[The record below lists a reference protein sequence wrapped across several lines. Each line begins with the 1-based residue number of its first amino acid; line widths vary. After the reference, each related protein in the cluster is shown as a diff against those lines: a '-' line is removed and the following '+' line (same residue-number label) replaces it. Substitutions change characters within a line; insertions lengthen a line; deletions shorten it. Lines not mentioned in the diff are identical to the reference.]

1 MAIHQTGE
9 RLFIGPMNTYFG
21 DPEINILTNQPINDM
36 KLISVKTILGLSG
49 LLLFSCNNEDFNE
62 RGEVGIPSDYISFGV
77 TPADGVQTK
86 GVTRA
91 DAKEYV
97 AGSFV
102 LRSADSADT
111 LCVRTVISDGIQG
124 AAIGEKPI
132 TRGKPLN
139 PGDEFYEA
147 FHVLT
152 IQDGS
157 QTEFFMNDDVK
168 KGTYTD
174 GVWETDETYYWPGA
188 EHTLQFYA
196 WAPIEGSFSSTPTS
210 PAELKFGYTVPTDV
224 TAQQDIVVAQT
235 PRAGD
240 YKQAVPLSFKHICTA
255 VRFVVGAQ
263 MQPGTIQS
271 ISLNGVYNAGTYD
284 MSGLSETSAGSW
296 ALSSTSNFTQSLTD
310 GTMTGTEGQ
319 GEEITPV
326 EGTFMMLPQTLP
338 SGAEVVVEFLDG
350 KTNALRTL
358 KASIADSEWPM
369 GKTVTY
375 QLAITP
381 EYELDF
387 TSEPTLQD
395 AHYVIYPIKIKAKEV
410 PGGSWTMTSSSP
422 EVTLRTELTTLTNRG
437 FWIEEDKGES
447 TITSTATGDDITVY
461 AFLTENV
468 SDTQRDVTLE
478 LRPTSMPDAKPAT
491 FTISQFCPTW
501 NGNIGCE
508 RIEDGDYPWGFMW
521 DSNTQITYDMTSASL
536 EDRIIVFFYLGLF
549 NNDDFVKQD
558 VTIIPYKHTVTFDFS
573 KVSQVNVAKDFND
586 GMINTWELYN
596 FDGINDASSLMEALE
611 GMGAIPDK
619 ELPVNPTE
627 FAARICAMKNMFN
640 KETSQEQG
648 ETVERA
654 VLREENLVW
663 YLPSMNEAPLMQ
675 DEKMSGDY
683 WTSTNTQDTNN
694 NEYAY
699 KYKVGGSTSLERR
712 DVNLHVRAVRKR

>member
-1 MAIHQTGE
+1 
-9 RLFIGPMNTYFG
+9 
-21 DPEINILTNQPINDM
+21 M

-62 RGEVGIPSDYISFGV
+62 RGEVGNPSDYISFGV

-296 ALSSTSNFTQSLTD
+296 ALTGTGNFKQSLNKA
-310 GTMTGTEGQ
+310 MTGTEGQ
-319 GEEITPV
+319 GEEITLV

-338 SGAEVVVEFLDG
+338 SGAEVVVEFQDEATG
-350 KTNALRTL
+350 NLRTL
-358 KASIADSEWPM
+358 KASIADSEWPI

-395 AHYVIYPIKIKAKEV
+395 AHYVIYPIKIKAKDV
-410 PGGSWTMTSSSP
+410 PGESWTMTSSSP

-437 FWIEEDKGES
+437 FWIEEDKGEG

-491 FTISQFCPTW
+491 FTISQFCPSW

-521 DSNTQITYDMTSASL
+521 DADMKITYDILHSDLGIFGQAILT
-536 EDRIIVFFYLGLF
+536 IYLAIFKQGDFVSQDTGLF
-549 NNDDFVKQD
+549 PVRNNV
-558 VTIIPYKHTVTFDFS
+558 IIDFS
-573 KVSQVNVAKDFND
+573 KISPLTVATDQSD
-586 GMINTWELYN
+586 GRKNTLDLYN
-596 FDGINDASSLMEALE
+596 FDGLNDASSLMQMLE
-611 GMGAIPDK
+611 EYGVHPDK
-619 ELPVNPTE
+619 ELPSNPTE
-627 FAARICAMKNMFN
+627 FAARMCALKNKFN
-640 KETSQEQG
+640 KEIRT
-648 ETVERA
+648 ETGQQVELA
-654 VLREENLVW
+654 VLKEENLVW
-663 YLPSMNEAPLMQ
+663 YLPAQNESGQMQ
-675 DEKMSGDY
+675 DDTNSLDGEY
-683 WTSTNTQDTNN
+683 WTSTAAGGSDNVD
-694 NEYAY
+694 AY
-699 KYKVGGSTSLERR
+699 KYTVGSSTSLERR

>member
-1 MAIHQTGE
+1 
-9 RLFIGPMNTYFG
+9 
-21 DPEINILTNQPINDM
+21 M

-49 LLLFSCNNEDFNE
+49 LLLFACNNEDFNE
-62 RGEVGIPSDYISFGV
+62 REEVGIPSDYISFGV

-86 GVTRA
+86 GAARV
-91 DAKEYV
+91 DAKEYI

-124 AAIGEKPI
+124 AAIGEKPV
-132 TRGKPLN
+132 TRGTPLN
-139 PGDEFYEA
+139 PDDEFYEA

-157 QTEFFMNDDVK
+157 KTEFFMNDDVK

-196 WAPIEGSFSSTPTS
+196 WAPIEGSFTSTPTS
-210 PAELKFGYTVPTDV
+210 PAELKFGYTVPADV
-224 TAQQDIVVAQT
+224 EEQKDIVVAQT
-235 PRAGD
+235 LCAGD
-240 YKQAVPLSFKHICTA
+240 YKLAVPLSFNHICTA

-296 ALSSTSNFTQSLTD
+296 ALTGTGNFKQSLNKA
-310 GTMTGTEGQ
+310 MTGTEGQ
-319 GEEITPV
+319 GEEITLV

-437 FWIEEDKGES
+437 FWIEEDKGTES
-447 TITSTATGDDITVY
+447 ITSTATGDDITVY
-461 AFLTENV
+461 AFLTENATDGTREAV
-468 SDTQRDVTLE
+468 LT
-478 LRPTSMPDAKPAT
+478 LRPSNMPDANPAT
-491 FTISQFCPTW
+491 FTISQLCPSW

-508 RIEDGDYPWGFMW
+508 RFEEGDYPWGFLWPQGMKIKYTIPTDGFW
-521 DSNTQITYDMTSASL
+521 ASVRSVLLNIYLSWFSDYSQFITKETTG
-536 EDRIIVFFYLGLF
+536 FLGALI
-549 NNDDFVKQD
+549 KS
-558 VTIIPYKHTVTFDFS
+558 VTINYDAVP
-573 KVSQVNVAKDFND
+573 QVAVAKDENN
-586 GMINTWELYN
+586 GMKNTLELYN
-596 FDGINDASSLMEALE
+596 FNGINDVSTLE
-611 GMGAIPDK
+611 DILKNWGGVPDK
-619 ELPVNPTE
+619 TLPLNPAE
-627 FAARICAMKNMFN
+627 FAARSASMRN
-640 KETSQEQG
+640 KYHK
-648 ETVERA
+648 TVEQQGGQTIEVP
-654 VLREENLVW
+654 VLPQDEITW
-663 YLPSMNEAPLMQ
+663 YLPSRNEAMQMLDETYPL
-675 DEKMSGDY
+675 SGEY
-683 WTSTNTQDTNN
+683 WTSTNSLEEHD
-694 NEYAY
+694 NENAF
-699 KYKVGGSTSLERR
+699 KYTVGASTSLERR

>member
-1 MAIHQTGE
+1 
-9 RLFIGPMNTYFG
+9 
-21 DPEINILTNQPINDM
+21 M

-62 RGEVGIPSDYISFGV
+62 RGEVGNPSDYISFGV

-174 GVWETDETYYWPGA
+174 GVWETDKTYYWPGKG
-188 EHTLQFYA
+188 ELKFYA
-196 WAPIEGSFSSTPTS
+196 WAPIEGSFSSKPTS

-284 MSGLSETSAGSW
+284 MSGLSETSPGSW
-296 ALSSTSNFTQSLTD
+296 ELIGTGNFKQSLKD
-310 GTMTGTEGQ
+310 GTMTGEESQ
-319 GEEITPV
+319 GDEITLV
-326 EGTFMMLPQTLP
+326 DGTFMMLPQILP

-350 KTNALRTL
+350 NTNTPRTL
-358 KASIADSEWPM
+358 RASIAGSEWPM

-422 EVTLRTELTTLTNRG
+422 EVTLRTDLTTLNQRG
-437 FWIEEDKGES
+437 FWIEEDKGTES
-447 TITSTATGDDITVY
+447 ITSTATGDDITVY
-461 AFLTENV
+461 AFLTENATDGTREAV
-468 SDTQRDVTLE
+468 LT
-478 LRPTSMPDAKPAT
+478 LRPSNMPDAKPAT
-491 FTISQFCPTW
+491 FTISQLCPSW

-508 RIEDGDYPWGFMW
+508 RFEEGDYPWGFLWPQGMKIKYTIPTDGFW
-521 DSNTQITYDMTSASL
+521 ASVRSVLLNIYLSWFSDYSQFITKETTG
-536 EDRIIVFFYLGLF
+536 FLGALI
-549 NNDDFVKQD
+549 KS
-558 VTIIPYKHTVTFDFS
+558 VTINYDAVP
-573 KVSQVNVAKDFND
+573 QVAVAKDENN
-586 GMINTWELYN
+586 GMKNTLELYN
-596 FDGINDASSLMEALE
+596 FNGINDVSTLE
-611 GMGAIPDK
+611 DILKNWGGVPDK
-619 ELPVNPTE
+619 TLPLNPAE
-627 FAARICAMKNMFN
+627 FAARSASMRN
-640 KETSQEQG
+640 KYHK
-648 ETVERA
+648 TVEQQGGQTIEVP
-654 VLREENLVW
+654 VLPQDEITW
-663 YLPSMNEAPLMQ
+663 YLPSRNEAMQMLDETYPL
-675 DEKMSGDY
+675 SGEY
-683 WTSTNTQDTNN
+683 WTSTNSLEEHD
-694 NEYAY
+694 NENAF
-699 KYKVGGSTSLERR
+699 KYSAGGSTLLERR